1 MEGNKAL
8 NSLVPSRYRPLM
20 GAANAKYAEGPGNRE
35 GNAWV
40 LGWALNTYI
49 STVSKQEGS

>member
-1 MEGNKAL
+1 MEGIKAL
-8 NSLVPSRYRPLM
+8 NSLVPSRYRPLT

-35 GNAWV
+35 GNVWV
-40 LGWALNTYI
+40 LGWASNIYV